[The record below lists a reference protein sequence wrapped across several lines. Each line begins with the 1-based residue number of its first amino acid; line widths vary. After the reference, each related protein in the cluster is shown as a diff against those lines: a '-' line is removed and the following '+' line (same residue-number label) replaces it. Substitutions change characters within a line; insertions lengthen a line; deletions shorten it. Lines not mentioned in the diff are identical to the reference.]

1 MRPNKPALIF
11 LAAITLMGLLWGGDK
26 FITRA
31 KTSQVYVADCAGIT
45 YKPIVITKSCS
56 NTQPRLSGIEWE
68 SWDRTGASGK
78 AMYLNGGASILVS
91 LQIAAPELVNKK
103 LVMHALTIEPE
114 KDNYWP
120 DGSATKQMWKLGA

>member
-1 MRPNKPALIF
+1 
-11 LAAITLMGLLWGGDK
+11 MGLLWGGDK

-31 KTSQVYVADCAGIT
+31 KISQVYVADCTGIT

-56 NTQPRLSGIEWE
+56 TTQPRLSGIEWE

-78 AMYLNGGASILVS
+78 AMYLNGGTSILVS

-103 LVMHALTIEPE
+103 LVMHALSIEPE